1 MLKRAYSVLTVKSV
15 DEDQRIIRGT
25 ATTPSV
31 DRQGDIVMPLGI
43 KYKNPLPLLWQHQAD
58 KPVGTVKFD
67 PPTDKGVDFEARIAH
82 TDEPGTLKDRLDE
95 AWQSVKLG
103 LVRTTSIGFRPIP
116 GEGNTEFMKGG
127 GIRFHKT
134 EVMELSLVTIPA
146 QPDATIQQIKSFD
159 RQLLAATGKEDCV
172 VVRVTP
178 PGDSGKRSKSI
189 PSPQEGN
196 KMNFAQSI
204 QQFEADR
211 TTKSARMVAIMEEA
225 DKDGSTLN
233 AEQAEEFSTL
243 DAEVKSI
250 DAHLARLGSMAA
262 LAAKAKPV
270 DQTATAEAAAASRN
284 FATVKSAPTMPKGTL
299 FTRSVIAQAVA
310 RGSRADAVDVA
321 KQRWPDQADEIGMI
335 IRAAVAPGTT
345 TDATWAGPLAH
356 AQILQNEFVE
366 LLRPETIMGK
376 LNLRRVPFNVLIPG
390 QTQGSTVN
398 WVGQTAPKPVS
409 SLGFADITL
418 GINKIAGIVVISDE
432 LARLSTPSAEA
443 LIQTDMIAQ
452 IAQFMDVSFID
463 PASTAITGVRPA
475 AVTVGATVVEASG
488 TDADALRADVRAVYA
503 AWIATNQNNTGAAWV
518 TTPGLAMSIGMLQN
532 PLGQPE
538 FPGLG
543 ATGGTLLG
551 LPVITSESVPSDTGG
566 ALLVLIKQSEI
577 LLADD
582 GGVTIDVSREAS
594 LQMNSA
600 PDNPTTAATV
610 MTSLWQ
616 NNLVGIRAERYVTFA
631 KRRPQAVAY
640 ISGANYGA

>member
-15 DEDQRIIRGT
+15 DTEQRIIRGT
-25 ATTPSV
+25 ATTPSP
-31 DRQGDIVMPLGI
+31 DRMGDIVMPLGI
-43 KYKNPLPLLWQHQAD
+43 KYKNPLPLLWQHQTD
-58 KPVGTVKFD
+58 KPVGSVKFD
-67 PPTDKGVDFEARIAH
+67 KPTKDGVDFEAQIAS
-82 TDEPGTLKDRLDE
+82 TDQPGPLKDRLDE
-95 AWQSVKLG
+95 AWQSVQLG

-116 GEGNTEFMKGG
+116 GKGNTEYLESG
-127 GIRFHKT
+127 GIQFNKT

-159 RQLLAATGKEDCV
+159 RQLLAATGKEDAP
-172 VVRVTP
+172 VVRLTP

-189 PSPQEGN
+189 PTPQEGN
-196 KMNFAQSI
+196 TMNFAQSI
-204 QQFEADR
+204 QQFEAER
-211 TTKSARMVAIMEEA
+211 STKSARMVAIMEEA
-225 DKDGSTLN
+225 DKDGATLN
-233 AEQAEEFSTL
+233 AEQTEEFATL
-243 DAEVKSI
+243 ENEVKSI
-250 DAHLARLGSMAA
+250 DAHLGRLGSMAE
-262 LAAKAKPV
+262 LAKKAKPV
-270 DQTATAEAAAASRN
+270 DPTPSANAAAESRN
-284 FATVKSAPTMPKGTL
+284 FATVKSAPQLPKGSL

-345 TDATWAGPLAH
+345 TDATWAAPLAH
-356 AQILQNEFVE
+356 AQVLQNEFVE

-409 SLGFADITL
+409 SLGFADLTL
-418 GINKIAGIVVISDE
+418 GVNKIAGIVVISDE

-452 IAQFMDVSFID
+452 IAQFLDVSFID
-463 PASTAITGVRPA
+463 PASTAVTGVRPA
-475 AVTVGATVVEASG
+475 AVTVGATVVPASG
-488 TDADALRADVRAVYA
+488 PTADDLRADVRAVYA

-543 ATGGTLLG
+543 AEGGTLLG
-551 LPVITSESVPSDTGG
+551 LPVITSESVPSDTNG

-582 GGVTIDVSREAS
+582 GGVTIDISREAS
-594 LQMNSA
+594 LQMNST
-600 PDNPTTAATV
+600 PDNPATAATV

-616 NNLVGIRAERYVTFA
+616 NNLVGIRAERYVTWA

>member
-15 DEDQRIIRGT
+15 DEEQRIIRGT
-25 ATTPSV
+25 ATTPTV

-67 PPTDKGVDFEARIAH
+67 PPTDKGVDFEARIAQ

-127 GIRFHKT
+127 GTRFHKT

-159 RQLLAATGKEDCV
+159 RQLLAATGKQDAP
-172 VVRVTP
+172 VVRLTP
-178 PGDSGKRSKSI
+178 PGDSGTRSKSL
-189 PSPQEGN
+189 PTPQEGN

-225 DKDGSTLN
+225 DKDGATLN
-233 AEQAEEFSTL
+233 AEQAEEFTTL

-250 DAHLARLGSMAA
+250 DAHLARLGSMAE

-270 DQTATAEAAAASRN
+270 DPTANAKAAAESRN
-284 FATVKSAPTMPKGTL
+284 FATVKSAPQLPKGTL
-299 FTRSVIAQAVA
+299 FTRSVIAKAVA
-310 RGSRADAVDVA
+310 KGSYSDAVEVV
-321 KQRWPDQADEIGMI
+321 KQRWPEQADEINMI
-335 IRAAVAPGTT
+335 LRAPVAAGTT
-345 TDATWAGPLAH
+345 TDATWAAPLAH
-356 AQILQNEFVE
+356 AQVLQNEFIE
-366 LLRPETIMGK
+366 LLRPETILGK

-390 QTQGSTVN
+390 QTQGSTVA
-398 WVGQTAPKPVS
+398 WVGQTGPKPVS
-409 SLGFADITL
+409 ALAFADITL
-418 GINKIAGIVVISDE
+418 GVNKIAGIVVISDE

-443 LIQTDMIAQ
+443 LIQADMIAQ
-452 IAQFMDVSFID
+452 ISQFMDVSFID
-463 PASTAITGVRPA
+463 PASTAQTGVRPA
-475 AVTVGATVVEASG
+475 AVTVGATAHVASG
-488 TDADALRADVRAVYA
+488 TDADALRADVRALYA
-503 AWIATNQNNTGAAWV
+503 DWIATNQNNTGAAWV
-518 TTPGLAMSIGMLQN
+518 TTPGLAMAIGMMQN

-538 FPGLG
+538 FPGVG
-543 ATGGTLLG
+543 ATGGTFMG
-551 LPVITSESVPSDTGG
+551 LPMVVSESVPSDTNGT
-566 ALLVLIKQSEI
+566 LLVLIKQSEI

-600 PDNPTTAATV
+600 PDNPATAATV
-610 MTSLWQ
+610 FTSLWQ
-616 NNLVGIRAERYVTFA
+616 QNLVGIRAERYITWA

-640 ISGANYGA
+640 NSGANYGA

>member
-25 ATTPSV
+25 ATTPNP
-31 DRQGDIVMPLGI
+31 DRMGDIVMPLGI

-58 KPVGTVKFD
+58 KPVGTVIFD
-67 PPTDKGVDFEARIAH
+67 KPTDKGVDFEARLAH

-103 LVRTTSIGFRPIP
+103 LVRTTSIGFRAIP
-116 GEGNTEFMKGG
+116 GDGNTEFMKGG
-127 GIRFHKT
+127 GIRFNKT

-159 RQLLAATGKEDCV
+159 RQLLAATGNEGAP
-172 VVRVTP
+172 VVRLTP
-178 PGDSGKRSKSI
+178 PGDSGTRSQPN
-189 PSPQEGN
+189 PSPPEG
-196 KMNFAQSI
+196 KTMNFAQSI

-211 TTKSARMVAIMEEA
+211 ATKSARMVAIMEDA
-225 DKDGSTLN
+225 DKEGSTLN

-250 DAHLARLGSMAA
+250 DAHLARLGSMAE

-270 DQTATAEAAAASRN
+270 DPTANAKAAAESRN
-284 FATVKSAPTMPKGTL
+284 FATVKSAPALPKGTL
-299 FTRSVIAQAVA
+299 FTRSVIAKAA
-310 RGSRADAVDVA
+310 AKGSYSDAVEIV
-321 KQRWPDQADEIGMI
+321 KQRWPDHADEINMI
-335 IRAAVAPGTT
+335 LRAPVAAGTT

-356 AQILQNEFVE
+356 AQTLQNEFIE
-366 LLRPETIMGK
+366 LLRPETILGK

-390 QTQGSTVN
+390 QTQGSTVG

-418 GINKIAGIVVISDE
+418 GMNKIAGIVVISEE

-443 LIQTDMIAQ
+443 LIQADMIAQ
-452 IAQFMDVSFID
+452 ISQFMDVSFID
-463 PASTAITGVRPA
+463 PASTAISGVRPA
-475 AVTVGATVVEASG
+475 AVTVGATTVAASG
-488 TDADALRADVRAVYA
+488 PDADALRADVRALYA
-503 AWIATNQNNTGAAWV
+503 QWISTNQNNTGAAWV
-518 TTPGLAMSIGMLQN
+518 TTPGLAMAIGMLQN

-543 ATGGTLLG
+543 ATGGTLMG
-551 LPVITSESVPSDTGG
+551 LPVVVSESVPSDTAG
-566 ALLVLIKQSEI
+566 ALLVLVKQSEI

-582 GGVTIDVSREAS
+582 GGVSIDVSREAS
-594 LQMNSA
+594 LQMNST
-600 PDNPTTAATV
+600 PDNPTTASTV
-610 MTSLWQ
+610 FTSLWQ
-616 NNLVGIRAERYVTFA
+616 NNLVGIRAERWVTWA
-631 KRRPQAVAY
+631 KRRPQAVAM
-640 ISGANYGA
+640 ITGANYGA

>member
-15 DEDQRIIRGT
+15 DEEQRIIRGT
-25 ATTPSV
+25 ATSPSV

-43 KYKNPLPLLWQHQAD
+43 AYKNPLPLLWQHQAD
-58 KPVGTVKFD
+58 KPVGTVNFD
-67 PPTDKGVDFEARIAH
+67 KPTAKGVDFEARIAQ

-116 GEGNTEFMKGG
+116 GDGNTEFMKGG

-159 RQLLAATGKEDCV
+159 RQLLAATGKQDAP
-172 VVRVTP
+172 VVRLTP
-178 PGDSGKRSKSI
+178 PGDSGTRSKSYL
-189 PSPQEGN
+189 PSPED
-196 KMNFAQSI
+196 KTMNFAQSI

-225 DKDGSTLN
+225 DKDGATLN
-233 AEQAEEFSTL
+233 AEQAEEFTTL
-243 DAEVKSI
+243 DATVKSI
-250 DAHLARLGSMAA
+250 DAHLARLGSMAE

-270 DQTATAEAAAASRN
+270 DPTANAKAAAESRN
-284 FATVKSAPTMPKGTL
+284 FATVKSAPQLPKGTL
-299 FTRSVIAQAVA
+299 FTRSVIAKAVA
-310 RGSRADAVDVA
+310 KGSYSDAVEVV
-321 KQRWPDQADEIGMI
+321 KQRWPDQADEINMI
-335 IRAAVAPGTT
+335 LRAPVAPGTT
-345 TDATWAGPLAH
+345 TDATWAAPLAH
-356 AQILQNEFVE
+356 AQTLQNEFIE
-366 LLRPETIMGK
+366 LLRPETILGK

-390 QTQGSTVN
+390 QTQGSTVA

-443 LIQTDMIAQ
+443 LIQADMIAQ
-452 IAQFMDVSFID
+452 ISQFMDVSFID
-463 PASTAITGVRPA
+463 PASTAQAGVRPA
-475 AVTVGATVVEASG
+475 AVTVGATAIAASG
-488 TDADALRADVRAVYA
+488 TDADALRSDVRALYA
-503 AWIATNQNNTGAAWV
+503 QWIATNQNNTGAAWV
-518 TTPGLAMSIGMLQN
+518 TTPGLAMAIGMMQN

-538 FPGLG
+538 FPGVG
-543 ATGGTLLG
+543 ATGGTFMG
-551 LPVITSESVPSDTGG
+551 LPMVVSESVPSDTNG

-600 PDNPTTAATV
+600 PDNPATAATV
-610 MTSLWQ
+610 FTSLWQ
-616 NNLVGIRAERYVTFA
+616 QNLVGIRAERYITWA